1 MCGTTCLMHCTRYC
15 KDSDVRALIPSPPPP
30 SPCPLFQAL
39 KKKARAES
47 ELTKVNALLQP
58 SAAPEDVETITEEE
72 KYMFRRLGQ
81 RMKAYLEM
89 GTYW

>member
-1 MCGTTCLMHCTRYC
+1 ML
-15 KDSDVRALIPSPPPP
+15 LPS
-30 SPCPLFQAL
+30 QAL
-39 KKKARAES
+39 KKKARAEG

-89 GTYW
+89 GACW

>member
-1 MCGTTCLMHCTRYC
+1 MHTILQGQPWQG
-15 KDSDVRALIPSPPPP
+15 SHTPPPP
-30 SPCPLFQAL
+30 FSQAL

-89 GTYW
+89 GAYR